1 MSRFRALANSTLE
14 KAIASAMEARRML
27 SALLH
32 MKLTIVWQVDICLTS
47 ISSLLAL
54 TAVCIASCIPSG

>member
-27 SALLH
+27 STLLH
-32 MKLTIVWQVDICLTS
+32 I
-47 ISSLLAL
+47 
-54 TAVCIASCIPSG
+54 